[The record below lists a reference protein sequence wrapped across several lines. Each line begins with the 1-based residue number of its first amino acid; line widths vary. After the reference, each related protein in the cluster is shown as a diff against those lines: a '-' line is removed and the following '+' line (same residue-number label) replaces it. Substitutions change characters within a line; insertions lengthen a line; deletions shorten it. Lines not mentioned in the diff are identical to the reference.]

1 MRMPSSPETRLS
13 LIVRLQTA
21 RDEAA
26 WAEFLI
32 VYEPLVLGLLRK
44 NGLQDS
50 DAQDVCQQVLAAV
63 IRDIERWKPDG
74 AAASFRRWLFQIT
87 RNRVASFL
95 ARPRLGTIALGGTDA
110 QEMMAAQPDLH
121 EPLTDDIEQDYHKHL
136 LLCAIG
142 QVRSEFRDA
151 TWQAFWQT
159 CVDGRPVEEVAQEL
173 GMSMGNVYVAR
184 SRIMARLRTRVTQ
197 MQAEE

>member
-1 MRMPSSPETRLS
+1 MRMPSSPETQLS

-44 NGLQDS
+44 NGLQDC

-87 RNRVASFL
+87 RNRVTSFL
-95 ARPRLGTIALGGTDA
+95 GRPRLGTIALGGTDA

-121 EPLTDDIEQDYHKHL
+121 ERLSDDIEQDYHQHL

-142 QVRSEFRDA
+142 QVRSEFRDT

-159 CVDGRPVEEVAQEL
+159 CVDGRPVAEVAKEL

-184 SRIMARLRTRVTQ
+184 SRIMARLRTRVSQ

>member
-1 MRMPSSPETRLS
+1 MPSSPETRLT
-13 LIVRLQTA
+13 LIGRLQTA

-44 NGLQDS
+44 QGLQDS
-50 DAQDVCQQVLAAV
+50 DAQDICQQVLAAV

-87 RNRVASFL
+87 RNRVTNFL

-121 EPLTDDIEQDYHKHL
+121 DSFTDDIEEDYQKHL

-159 CVDGRPVEEVAQEL
+159 CVDGRPVEEVAREL
-173 GMSMGNVYVAR
+173 GMRIGNVYVAR
-184 SRIMARLRTRVTQ
+184 SRIMARLRTRVSQ